1 MINKAAYDTLKPMTM
16 TSCEAESRR
25 INKRL
30 PGALQQLAID
40 PATVA
45 LAGQGAAEFPFKAPP
60 AFIKRMRRGDP
71 TDPLLRQVLPAIDED
86 LDQHG
91 FSADPL
97 GEQGQAPVPGLL
109 HKYRGRALLI
119 ATGTCAI
126 HCRYCFRR
134 HFPYPDKQD
143 FQPAF
148 DYLTKDTSI
157 HEIILSGGDPLSLP
171 DSKLGGLI
179 EALAA
184 IPHLKRLRIH
194 SRIPVVLP
202 ERMTPLLIRRLTH
215 TRLPVVMVIHCNHP
229 NEIDAE
235 VEQVLTAMQRAG
247 ITLLN
252 QSVLLRGINDD
263 PEVLAALSERLFAA
277 RVLPYYLHL
286 LDPVQGAAH
295 FDVPEPEALRIMHDL
310 GSLLPGYLVP
320 RLVRE
325 QAGAPYKLNKQ
336 MSGGL

>member
-1 MINKAAYDTLKPMTM
+1 M
-16 TSCEAESRR
+16 TSCEAESQR

-30 PGALQQLAID
+30 PGVLQQLAID
-40 PATVA
+40 PAAVA

-60 AFIKRMRRGDP
+60 AFIKRMRHGDLA
-71 TDPLLRQVLPAIDED
+71 DPLLRQVLPRVEED
-86 LDQHG
+86 LDWKG

-97 GEQGQAPVPGLL
+97 EEQDQEPVPGLL
-109 HKYRGRALLI
+109 HKYHGRALLI
-119 ATGTCAI
+119 TTGICAI

-134 HFPYPDKQD
+134 HFPYPERQD
-143 FQPAF
+143 FQPALA
-148 DYLTKDTSI
+148 YLAEDTSL

-179 EALAA
+179 EGLAA
-184 IPHLKRLRIH
+184 VPHLQRLRIH

-202 ERMTPLLIRRLTH
+202 DRMTPLLIRRLTH

-235 VEQVLTAMQRAG
+235 VEQALSAMQRAG

-252 QSVLLRGINDD
+252 QSVLLRGVNDN
-263 PEVLAALSERLFAA
+263 PEVLAALSEKLFAA

-286 LDPVQGAAH
+286 LDPVRGAAH
-295 FDVPEPEALRIMHDL
+295 FDVPEPEARRIMHDL
-310 GSLLPGYLVP
+310 SSRLPGYLVP

-325 QAGAPYKLNKQ
+325 QAGAPYKLHHTQ
-336 MSGGL
+336 R